1 MTEAF
6 QPFVQYITDLADGKF
21 DGYFDSIEPRSLAT
35 KSDIEPPK
43 LLFHSLGNNQK
54 DPQLT
59 RLFRSDIVFAS
70 FDLFLS

>member
-21 DGYFDSIEPRSLAT
+21 DGYFDSIEP
-35 KSDIEPPK
+35 PK
-43 LLFHSLGNNQK
+43 LLLHSLENNQK

-59 RLFRSDIVFAS
+59 RLFRSDTVFAS